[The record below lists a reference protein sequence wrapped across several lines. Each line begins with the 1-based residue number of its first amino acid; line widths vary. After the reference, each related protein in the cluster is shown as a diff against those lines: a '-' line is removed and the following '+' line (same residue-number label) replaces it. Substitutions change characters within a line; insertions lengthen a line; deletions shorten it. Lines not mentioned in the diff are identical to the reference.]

1 MSLRNRGWREVVK
14 ALGHFDYHPVR
25 QSGSHIILRN
35 SKGMAVSVPRYD
47 PLPEG
52 TLRAILEEAEIKRED
67 FAKEL

>member
-1 MSLRNRGWREVVK
+1 MALRNRSWRDVVK
-14 ALGHFDYHPVR
+14 ALSRFDYHPVR
-25 QSGSHIILRN
+25 QSGSHIILKN
-35 SKGMAVSVPRYD
+35 SKGMVVSVPRHD